1 MELRPDAPIRLLL
14 VEDDEESGAA
24 LVNMLRKRGVD
35 TVMEQDAAL
44 AMRRLETEEFDVV
57 VADIRLDGMSG
68 VELLGAI
75 RQKAG
80 GFPVILLTGYDS
92 LESAIQAVRLGA
104 QDYILKPLESIDD
117 LLRPVRK
124 AVKAH
129 RLLLRNVALE
139 AELRESERRFRS
151 VLEHSVDII
160 CRIDIRGRRI
170 DYISPSV
177 TAALGYSQEQVMA
190 MDSDA
195 LLDIVHPGDRERVI
209 AAACALATE
218 GDGEHA
224 IQTLECRVCGEDGE
238 YRWLSVTHS
247 LMDGDDGKPVA
258 VVGNARDISMVKENE
273 IAEREL
279 GEKLAR
285 VKRLESM
292 SLVAGGI
299 AHDLNNALLPVV
311 GLPDMLL
318 AQLTP
323 DGRFLNA
330 LEARDDIESIKYS
343 AKAAAAIIGNLL
355 SLSRGER
362 CEFRQVSI
370 RDVVTGHMQTAGFK
384 ALAAGNAG
392 VAIVDRLRVVV
403 PKINGSVAHLSQ
415 AVMNLVTNAFQAMP
429 GGGRLTLEVRHVLVA
444 DRVVGYEVIPEG
456 DYVVLRVADTGCGI
470 RKTDMDRLFEPFFSR
485 KNMEDGAGTGLGL
498 LVVHGVV
505 KDHKGFID
513 VRSREGEGTEFLLYL
528 PAAKVPSNRKEGGGN
543 GTVRTGYVDSV
554 VAG

>member
-129 RLLLRNVALE
+129 RLMLRNVALE

-177 TAALGYSQEQVMA
+177 TAALGYSQEQVLA

-195 LLDIVHPGDRERVI
+195 LLDIVHPEDRERVI

>member
-177 TAALGYSQEQVMA
+177 TAALGYSQEQVLA

-195 LLDIVHPGDRERVI
+195 LLDIVHPEDRERVI

-429 GGGRLTLEVRHVLVA
+429 GGGRLTLEIRHVLVA

-513 VRSREGEGTEFLLYL
+513 VRSREGEGTEFLLYF